1 MSQNI
6 QRKSEQLRDKYTRT
20 TNEDG
25 LISRPSEKEE
35 EKRERIFPARVS
47 NLPDGAHG
55 RSHACG
61 RGELEKPTA

>member
-1 MSQNI
+1 MSQDI

-35 EKRERIFPARVS
+35 EKRERI
-47 NLPDGAHG
+47 LP
-55 RSHACG
+55 R
-61 RGELEKPTA
+61 